1 MKIPT
6 KKEYE
11 PAPEYAGAAV
21 CVDVT
26 DLEKTESDFGVRETF
41 RIVFEIGAKMK
52 DGRKYVVRTPP
63 LTPSFHE
70 KANLRKFLRGAL
82 GKDLS
87 TIQEQEAFDT
97 EDLIGKTFDLTVI
110 HETNDDG
117 RVFDRIALCRPWK
130 GEPVS
135 ASGDYTRVKDR
146 KDKDGKPR
154 QKSASRADDDGGTD
168 SDGKESNYRRT
179 ESGASPKPSDFG
191 EVKVHIGKNA
201 KAELELRDLSKET
214 ITNLIE
220 RWLNKDFAKIEK
232 PTAQDKR
239 LAEAL
244 RHYEKKYKAPE
255 PEPEPK
261 EEDDVQ
267 Y

>member
-11 PAPEYAGAAV
+11 PAPEYAGSAV

-52 DGRKYVVRTPP
+52 DGRKYTVRTPP

-82 GKDLS
+82 GRDLS
-87 TIQEQEAFDT
+87 TIKEQEEFDT

-130 GEPVS
+130 GDSVA
-135 ASGDYTRVKDR
+135 ASGDYIRQKDR
-146 KDKDGKPR
+146 KDKDGKP
-154 QKSASRADDDGGTD
+154 KHSAKRDDHED
-168 SDGKESNYRRT
+168 SGGKESNYRRT
-179 ESGASPKPSDFG
+179 ESGSSPQPSDFG

-214 ITNLIE
+214 IVNLIE

-244 RHYEKKYKAPE
+244 RHYEKKYNAPE
-255 PEPEPK
+255 PEPE